1 VRFARVRREHADPSC
16 VRDDRRPPACRQ
28 RLPGQGRDE
37 LGELVDPVDG
47 QHAGLP
53 EQRVTGHARR
63 GRGRGVRRRGPLP
76 GRGAA
81 RPDRHHR
88 HTLGQPS
95 GEAGELA
102 RVAERLQMQHR
113 HPGPLV
119 AVPPQQHVV
128 AADVVLVP
136 RRHRRRHAQ
145 TQPAQLLLHRDRDP
159 AGLGDQPDVG
169 GCRFGERGVELH
181 RGVGVDDAEAVRPD
195 HPHVMPADRIEQAR
209 GQRGLAGQPRADHQ
223 QRAHPPAPALLG
235 HLRYRRRGNAEHR
248 EVDRLGQLVH
258 RPKAVD
264 AAHPRRM
271 RVHRDEAT
279 RETGPNDVAQY
290 GVAYRVRP
298 AARTHDQH
306 RPRREDRSQAAD
318 VRPFL
323 ACRERGRVPAGRSE
337 VELDGDLGAVAGPP
351 HRQPDVGQNLPH
363 TLVLGQHVRDEAAHT
378 AAPRAGGQVLQQER
392 SDAECLL
399 AVGHGQRDLR
409 RRGIGARAVALRHT
423 DQLVTAERPSDTSV
437 GPRDAIRSSA
447 GGRAPALKKRRYR

>member
-1 VRFARVRREHADPSC
+1 MRFACVRCEHADPSG
-16 VRDDRRPPACRQ
+16 VHDDRCPPACRQ
-28 RLPGQGRDE
+28 RLPGQRRDQ

-47 QHAGLP
+47 QHARLP

-76 GRGAA
+76 GRRAA

-88 HTLGQPS
+88 HALGEPS

-102 RVAERLQMQHR
+102 RVAERLQVQHR
-113 HPGPLV
+113 HTGALV

-145 TQPAQLLLHRDRDP
+145 PQPAELVLHRDRDP
-159 AGLGDQPDVG
+159 AGLGDQPDVAG
-169 GCRFGERGVELH
+169 GCRFGERGVEPH
-181 RGVGVDDAEAVRPD
+181 RGIGVDDAEAVRPD
-195 HPHVMPADRIEQAR
+195 HPHVVPADRVEQAR

-223 QRAHPPAPALLG
+223 QCAHPPAPALLG

-258 RPKAVD
+258 RPEAVD
-264 AAHPRRM
+264 TAHLRRM

-279 RETGPNDVAQY
+279 GETGPDHVAQY
-290 GVAYRVRP
+290 GVAHRVRP

-323 ACRERGRVPAGRSE
+323 ARRERGRVPAGRSE
-337 VELDGDLGAVAGPP
+337 VELDGDLAAVAGPP
-351 HRQPDVGQNLPH
+351 HRQPDVGQHLPH
-363 TLVLGQHVRDEAAHT
+363 ALVLGQHVRDEAAHT
-378 AAPRAGGQVLQQER
+378 AAPGAGGQVLQQER

-399 AVGHGQRDLR
+399 PVGHGQRDLR
-409 RRGIGARAVALRHT
+409 RQGIGTRAVALRHT
-423 DQLVTAERPSDTSV
+423 DQLLTAERPQRHV
-437 GPRDAIRSSA
+437 GRSPRRDQVLRWRA
-447 GGRAPALKKRRYR
+447 GRPR